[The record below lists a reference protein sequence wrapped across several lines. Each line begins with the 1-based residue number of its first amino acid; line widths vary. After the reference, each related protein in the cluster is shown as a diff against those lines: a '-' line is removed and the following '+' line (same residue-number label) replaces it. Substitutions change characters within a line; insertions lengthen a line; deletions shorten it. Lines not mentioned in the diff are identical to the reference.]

1 MFLRTFALG
10 FKNIMHPRISVIIPS
25 FKPDKYIDKCLAS
38 LAVQS
43 LSKEMFEVIVILNG
57 CEEPWKTDLSQLL
70 ESLRIEYDMRGI
82 LLHSDWGNVSNARN
96 MGLAQAKGEY
106 ICFIDDDDYVSPTF
120 LEKLL
125 DKADRDTVSLC
136 HPVSFRN
143 EDNSILPYCIEDEY
157 TRRKPYGHQPF
168 YKAKKFF
175 QGPCMK
181 LIHKDIIGDRLF
193 DTRFRNGEDSIFMFL
208 ISDRIRW
215 VDFTDEN
222 AIYYRRIRP
231 QSAQSAMHHNHKARF
246 KAAFD
251 KMRMFTKYFFS
262 APLHY
267 NLWFYTTRML
277 ACINT
282 IIKR

>member
-1 MFLRTFALG
+1 
-10 FKNIMHPRISVIIPS
+10 MHPEISVIIPS
-25 FKPDKYIDKCLAS
+25 FKPDEYIDKCLAS

-43 LSKEMFEVIVILNG
+43 LSIELFEAIIILNG
-57 CEEPWKTDLSQLL
+57 CEEPWKSRITTLLNKLQTEHGMSGVFLQTDF
-70 ESLRIEYDMRGI
+70 
-82 LLHSDWGNVSNARN
+82 GNVSNARN
-96 MGLAQAKGEY
+96 MGIAKAKGNF

-125 DKADRDTVSLC
+125 DKADKNTVSLC

-143 EDNSILPYCIEDEY
+143 EDNSVLPYCIEDEY
-157 TRRKPYGHQPF
+157 TERKPYGHQPF
-168 YKAKKFF
+168 YKARKFF

-215 VDFTDEN
+215 IDFTEED

-231 QSAQSAMHHNHKARF
+231 QSAQSAMQNHKTRLKSAC
-246 KAAFD
+246 D
-251 KMRMFTKYFFS
+251 KMRMFTKYYFS